1 MSNDSA
7 QTEWKLM
14 RTGDG
19 QALVKTFHFG
29 SFAQT
34 MQFVNAVADIA
45 EKQNHH
51 PTMLVQFQQC
61 TLRYTTHDANNSV
74 TDKDVDAV
82 EAINALL

>member
-1 MSNDSA
+1 MSNDNT

-14 RTGDG
+14 RTGEG
-19 QALVKTFHFG
+19 QALVKTFHF
-29 SFAQT
+29 SNFTNT

-45 EKQNHH
+45 EQQNHH

-61 TLRYTTHDANNSV
+61 TLRYTTHDANNTV